1 MKRKSVKQCLFRF
14 WVEQA
19 FTFKEEDMNTEQ
31 LSHIDLEFREGSSDK
46 VYRAGIEK
54 ADGGFVVNFA
64 FGRRGA
70 TLNTGTKT
78 TQPVPYDEAASIYK
92 KLVQSKT
99 AKGYKPI
106 VGSRIGAGIGISV
119 VEHERRDTGL
129 RAQLLNPITEDEV
142 EAYLKN
148 TDWCAQEKFDGKRM
162 MLRKSGLEI
171 VAVNRNGLCIGFPDV
186 MAAQLMKMTGDFL
199 IDGESVGET
208 FYAFDLLENATGDL
222 RQAAYRVRLS
232 ALDAQ
237 FGNLGGHIIVA
248 KTVRGQ
254 NKRRFLTELK
264 ADGKE
269 GIVFKDLRASW
280 SAGRPASGGNAIKC
294 KFWATC
300 SCVVAKLNAC
310 RSVEIALGGKAV
322 GNVTIPP
329 NHNIPVVGQVVEIR
343 YLYVTGMGGSLYQ
356 PVYLGKRDDVRA
368 EECTVKRQR
377 IKFRSVEDISAG

>member
-1 MKRKSVKQCLFRF
+1 
-14 WVEQA
+14 
-19 FTFKEEDMNTEQ
+19 MNTEQ

-54 ADGGFVVNFA
+54 MDKGFVVNFA
-64 FGRRGA
+64 YGRRGS

-78 TQPVPYDEAASIYK
+78 TQPVPYDEAENIYN

-99 AKGYKPI
+99 AKGYKP
-106 VGSRIGAGIGISV
+106 VEGSRIGTGIGISV
-119 VEHERRDTGL
+119 IERNRRDTGL
-129 RAQLLNPITEDEV
+129 RPQLLNPITEDEAD
-142 EAYLKN
+142 AYLKN
-148 TDWCAQEKFDGKRM
+148 NEWCAQEKFDGKRM

-171 VAVNRNGLCIGFPDV
+171 VAVNRNGLCIGVPDV

-222 RQAAYRVRLS
+222 RQAAYRVRLEG
-232 ALDAQ
+232 LEAQ
-237 FGNLGGHIIVA
+237 FGKLGGNILVA
-248 KTVRGQ
+248 KTALGQ
-254 NKRRFLTELK
+254 SKIKFLTKLK

-280 SAGRPASGGNAIKC
+280 AAGRPASGGNAIKC

-300 SCVVAKLNAC
+300 SCVVVKINAC
-310 RSVEIALGGKAV
+310 RSVEIALGGKAF

-329 NHNIPVVGQVVEIR
+329 NHRIPAVGQVIEIR
-343 YLYVTGMGGSLYQ
+343 YLYVTGIGGSLYQ
-356 PVYLGKRDDVRA
+356 PVFLGERDDVNA
-368 EECTVKRQR
+368 EECTVERQQ
-377 IKFRSVEDISAG
+377 IKYRSVEDLSAA